1 MFSFKRF
8 HPRYIRTS
16 TVKMS
21 KSSKLLLAQ
30 IDLSIKKLSANNFD
44 ETDSRISNEIKHSA
58 AKLLLKALKRIPFAE
73 RSIEWSERYVQ
84 IYTLYGKK
92 VARCR
97 SLDSKIIQKYLAEKK
112 LSSIESYR
120 ARIEVA
126 SGGKLYGNHGF
137 TFPLKNVDTSVLT
150 DELVRMVKLLESIGY
165 TVFLNSGTLLG
176 AQRDS
181 NFIKYDDDI
190 DLGVYLGERDE
201 EEVISDM
208 IILLSN
214 LKKNVGDNCGCEI
227 SMKSPIVKFKFKS
240 QVLVD
245 IFPSWS
251 KDDKLFIWPYCF
263 GELSTHVL
271 MPLSEK
277 SINNYKF
284 PAPFNINAI
293 LNQNYGKNWNI
304 PDQYFKF
311 NWQRAKEKFHKLIAL
326 YEKFET

>member
-8 HPRYIRTS
+8 HPRYIRIPS
-16 TVKMS
+16 VKMS
-21 KSSKLLLAQ
+21 KSSKLLLVQ
-30 IDLSIKKLSANNFD
+30 IDLSIKKFSANNFD
-44 ETDSRISNEIKHSA
+44 ETDSRTFNKIKHSE
-58 AKLLLKALKRIPFAE
+58 AKLLLKTLKQIPFSE

-84 IYTLYGKK
+84 VYTLYGKK
-92 VARCR
+92 VARCC

-120 ARIEVA
+120 ARIQVA
-126 SGGKLYGNHGF
+126 SGGKFYGNHGL
-137 TFPLKNVDTSVLT
+137 TFPLENVDTSVIT

-190 DLGVYLGERDE
+190 DLCVYLGEKDE
-201 EEVISDM
+201 EQVISDM
-208 IILLSN
+208 NILLSN
-214 LKKNVGDNCGCEI
+214 LKKHLGDNCECEI
-227 SMKSPIVKFKFKS
+227 SKKSPIVKFKT
-240 QVLVD
+240 QVLID

-251 KDDKLFIWPYCF
+251 KGNKLYIWPYCF
-263 GELSTHVL
+263 GELNTHML
-271 MPLSEK
+271 MPLSKK

-293 LNQNYGKNWNI
+293 LNQNYGKNWHKSD
-304 PDQYFKF
+304 PYFKF

-326 YEKFET
+326 HERFKT